1 MLRPSRFQFMP
12 SLQAP
17 PRKPPWGMPAYL
29 AAMDAPQRNLTLA
42 LGVSV
47 LLHAA
52 LLAVRFTPP
61 DFLDKARER
70 ALDVILVN
78 SKSKSRPDNA
88 QAKAQTNL
96 DGGGN
101 TEDDRRATTPLPPSA
116 DTREG
121 SDLAETRRRVAE
133 LEAQQQMMMTRLKSE
148 RAVSADKPQDKPAPQ
163 QPPNISGLD
172 LATNAMAI
180 ARLEAQ
186 IDKQTSEYNQ
196 RPRVK
201 RFGTRVEEYRFA
213 QYVEDWR
220 QKIERIGNLNY
231 PAAAKGRLYGSLVL
245 TVVIKANGDLER
257 VEVNRSSGQSLLDD
271 AARRIVQ
278 MASPYAAFP
287 ETIRRDTDVL
297 EITRTWTFT
306 NADRLRS
313 D

>member
-1 MLRPSRFQFMP
+1 MP
-12 SLQAP
+12 MP
-17 PRKPPWGMPAYL
+17 PRLSRPALPSIPMPAFL

-42 LGVSV
+42 LGVSL

-61 DFLDKARER
+61 DIFDKARER
-70 ALDVILVN
+70 AMDVILVN
-78 SKSKSRPDNA
+78 SKSKNRPDKA

-101 TEDDRRATTPLPPSA
+101 TEEDLRAKTPLPPSPN
-116 DTREG
+116 TREG
-121 SDLAETRRRVAE
+121 TDLVEAQRRVAE
-133 LEAQQQMMMTRLKSE
+133 LEAQQQQMMTRIGSD
-148 RAVSADKPQDKPAPQ
+148 RTVSADKTRNNPTPAPAE
-163 QPPNISGLD
+163 IRSGTD
-172 LATNAMAI
+172 LASSALAI
-180 ARLEAQ
+180 ARIEGQISRQLE
-186 IDKQTSEYNQ
+186 EYNQ
-196 RPRVK
+196 RPRK
-201 RFGTRVEEYRFA
+201 KFIGARVEEYRFA

-231 PAAAKGRLYGSLVL
+231 PDAAKGRLYGSLVL
-245 TVVIKANGDLER
+245 TVIIKSNGDLER
-257 VEVNRSSGQSLLDD
+257 VEVNRSSGQRLLDD

-278 MASPYAAFP
+278 MSAPFAPFP
-287 ETIRRDTDVL
+287 EAIRRDTDML

>member
-1 MLRPSRFQFMP
+1 
-12 SLQAP
+12 
-17 PRKPPWGMPAYL
+17 MPAFL
-29 AAMDAPQRNLTLA
+29 AAMDAPRRNLTLA
-42 LGVSV
+42 IGAS
-47 LLHAA
+47 LLFHAL

-61 DFLDKARER
+61 DFIDRTRER

-78 SKSKSRPDNA
+78 SKSKSRPDKA
-88 QAKAQTNL
+88 QAKAQANL

-101 TEDDRRATTPLPPSA
+101 VDEDRRARTPLPPSVR
-116 DTREG
+116 TKEG
-121 SDLAETRRRVAE
+121 DRLIEATRRVAE
-133 LEAQQQMMMTRLKSE
+133 LEAQTRAQMLRLKSE
-148 RAVSADKPQDKPAPQ
+148 RAVSAEKSKIDPLPAPE
-163 QPPNISGLD
+163 PNLSGAD
-172 LATNAMAI
+172 LASGALAI
-180 ARLEAQ
+180 ARLEGQ
-186 IDKQTSEYNQ
+186 IARQMEEYNK
-196 RPRVK
+196 RPRK
-201 RFGTRVEEYRFA
+201 KFIGARVEEYRFA

-257 VEVNRSSGQSLLDD
+257 VEVNRSSGQRLLDD

-278 MASPYAAFP
+278 MAAPYAAFP
-287 ETIRRDTDVL
+287 ESIRRDTDLL

>member
-1 MLRPSRFQFMP
+1 
-12 SLQAP
+12 
-17 PRKPPWGMPAYL
+17 
-29 AAMDAPQRNLTLA
+29 MDAPRRNLTLA
-42 LGVSV
+42 IGASL
-47 LLHAA
+47 LLHAM

-61 DFLDKARER
+61 DFVDKMRER

-78 SKSKSRPDNA
+78 SKSKNRPTKA

-101 TEDDRRATTPLPPSA
+101 TDENLRAKTPLPPSPN
-116 DTREG
+116 TREG
-121 SDLAETRRRVAE
+121 TELIEAKRRVVE
-133 LEAQQQMMMTRLKSE
+133 LEAQQQQMMTRLKSE
-148 RAVSADKPQDKPAPQ
+148 RTVSADRTRTNPTPAPE
-163 QPPNISGLD
+163 PVPSGAD
-172 LATNAMAI
+172 LASSALAI
-180 ARLEAQ
+180 ARIEGQIARQLE
-186 IDKQTSEYNQ
+186 EYNQ
-196 RPRVK
+196 RPRK
-201 RFGTRVEEYRFA
+201 KFIGARVEEYRFA

-245 TVVIKANGDLER
+245 TVVIKSNGDLER
-257 VEVNRSSGQSLLDD
+257 VEVSRSSGQNLLDD

-287 ETIRRDTDVL
+287 ESIRRDTDVL